1 MKQVLILGG
10 TGFLGT
16 LLTQALRDAPDFT
29 PILPDRARWD
39 ICKPATLDAVLAD
52 SKPDIVINM
61 AAISSTGA
69 SADAVYGV
77 NAQGAL
83 NLIEALIRAD
93 FSGRHI
99 FFSSS
104 NVYGAADSRTQP
116 LFEDARPLPLNHY
129 SCAKLLAEHYC
140 AMYALELK
148 TTILRPFSIIG
159 AGQKPYFLLPK
170 LARHFAQGLPEIEL
184 GNLDVAKDFVDARD
198 LVAMLLAVLRA
209 DTPPPLV
216 NLCNGQAVTLNALL
230 DLFRD
235 ISGHDPKITV
245 NPDFV
250 RSKDILYQCGDPG
263 RIHAL
268 GYTRRY
274 PVAETVRWIYDS
286 ARTQGT

>member
-1 MKQVLILGG
+1 VKQVLILGG

-16 LLTQALRDAPDFT
+16 LLAAALRDAPDFT
-29 PILPDRARWD
+29 PVLPNRARWD
-39 ICKPATLDAVLAD
+39 IGKPVTLDVILGE
-52 SKPDIVINM
+52 SEPDIVINM

-83 NLIEALIRAD
+83 NLMEALVRAG

-104 NVYGAADSRTQP
+104 NIYGAADSRTVP
-116 LFEDARPLPLNHY
+116 LDEDTQPLPLNHY

-170 LARHFAQGLPEIEL
+170 LARHFAQKLPRVEL

-209 DTPPPLV
+209 DAPTPLV
-216 NLCNGQAVTLNALL
+216 NLCNGRAVTLNALL
-230 DLFRD
+230 NLFRE
-235 ISGHDPKITV
+235 ISNHDPEITV
-245 NPDFV
+245 NPGFV
-250 RSKDILYQCGDPG
+250 RTKDILYQCGDPA

-274 PVAETVRWIYDS
+274 PIAETVRWIYDS
-286 ARTQGT
+286 ARTEGT